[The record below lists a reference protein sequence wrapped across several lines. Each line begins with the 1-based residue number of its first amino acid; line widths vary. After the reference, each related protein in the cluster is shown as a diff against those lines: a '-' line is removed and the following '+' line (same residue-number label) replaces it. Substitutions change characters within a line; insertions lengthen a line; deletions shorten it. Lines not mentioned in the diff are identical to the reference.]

1 VLPELPADPAMRIAT
16 TRLDLMPLSPDDA
29 GDLFPVLDDTEL
41 GRYTGEDPPR
51 DVETLRSRLALWS
64 TRRSPDGSELWLNW
78 VVRRRDDGRAIGHV
92 QATVGDGDA
101 AIAWVIGSAYQRR
114 GFATEAG
121 RALIGW
127 LHDALGVPVVN
138 GCIHPDNVTSQTAAA
153 RIGLRPTDRWYDG
166 EVVWTDAPEES

>member
-16 TRLDLMPLSPDDA
+16 TRLDLVPLSPDDA
-29 GDLFPVLDDTEL
+29 DDLFPVLDDTEL

-51 DVETLRSRLALWS
+51 DVEMLRSRLALWS
-64 TRRSPDGSELWLNW
+64 TRRSPDGDELWLNW
-78 VVRRRDDGRAIGHV
+78 VVRRRDDGRAVGHV

-114 GFATEAG
+114 GFASEAG

-138 GCIHPDNVTSQTAAA
+138 GCIHPDNLASQTAAA

-166 EVVWTDAPEES
+166 EVVWTDAREES